1 VSLDKATLVYNKC
14 MELEIFKIINYQRSD
29 FAVAVNPNCS
39 LKNAPSEVTM
49 SIILQRRKVQNLTPN
64 LMLTRSAVLLLLL
77 PLGKAKSSGW
87 TGLEF
92 LPNLIDLNNSK
103 ICSNNVPLEKGR
115 KPVAVAVVV
124 VRRGST
130 DRLHLV
136 SIKPA
141 TSPVLKRLPS
151 TVTLRIPPIH
161 PLSC

>member
-1 VSLDKATLVYNKC
+1 MHGTRILQNH
-14 MELEIFKIINYQRSD
+14 QRSD

-39 LKNAPSEVTM
+39 LRNVLSEVTM
-49 SIILQRRKVQNLTPN
+49 SIILQRRKVRNLTPN
-64 LMLTRSAVLLLLL
+64 LMLTQSALLLLL
-77 PLGKAKSSGW
+77 PLVKAKSSGW
-87 TGLEF
+87 TGQEF
-92 LPNLIDLNNSK
+92 LPNLIDLSSSK

-115 KPVAVAVVV
+115 KPVAVV

-141 TSPVLKRLPS
+141 TFPVPKRPPS
-151 TVTLRIPPIH
+151 TVTLRIPPTR